1 MSKVIPV
8 VVMLLVLGSAVALG
22 QDSSAETKALEDYF
36 KVVKGDLTAKR
47 DSALRTLVQLSDDEA
62 KAFWPLVKA
71 YDDEMAQQR
80 KKRRALVEEF
90 LGVYDK
96 LTPDVANRLANTALD
111 LDNARNELRRKYFDS
126 MSSKVSP
133 VVAAQ
138 FLQLQ
143 GQFETMADLKLAT
156 AMPLATR

>member
-1 MSKVIPV
+1 MSKLVSACLLPLVFVIPT
-8 VVMLLVLGSAVALG
+8 VLA
-22 QDSSAETKALEDYF
+22 QDSAAETKVLEDYF

-47 DSALRTLVQLSDDEA
+47 DSALRTLVQLSEDEA
-62 KAFWPLVKA
+62 KAFWPLVET

-80 KKRRALVEEF
+80 KQRRAVIEEF

-96 LTPDVANRLANTALD
+96 LTPEQAQKLADRALD
-111 LDNARNELRRKYFDS
+111 LDVARNEVRRKYFKL
-126 MSSKVSP
+126 MAREVSP

-143 GQFETMADLKLAT
+143 GQFETMGDLKLAA